1 MKACARPAL
10 TLAVLVVAAAAMSA
24 SAQDA
29 GPDGTRASGAPAAQ
43 KVAPKFR
50 PAATQKAAASTADGL
65 KLNTPAK
72 ELFGAKKAPA
82 DLRARAIGFYSRGC
96 LAGGTALPINGAT
109 WQVMRLSRNRNW
121 GHPNLIA
128 FLERLSAQVP
138 KVAGW
143 RGLLVGDLAQPRGG
157 PMLTGHASHQLG
169 LDADIWLTPMP
180 ERHQGGGTGPRGRAR
195 IGQCGDQ
202 EGAMPR
208 RRARPWVAAEGATL
222 LGPRLPH
229 ARSHPLSGRQP
240 GLSGAGP
247 GGAGRRLRIRPRLV
261 VPGFDSAS
269 EAAAGTAEAE
279 AADDAWAVAGGMPPG
294 AAGALSRQR
303 PRAHLGLPR
312 DAVLRTAPRDE
323 DAAGRARASSR

>member
-10 TLAVLVVAAAAMSA
+10 TLAVLVVAAASIPA

-29 GPDGTRASGAPAAQ
+29 GPDGKRASSAPAAQ

-180 ERHQGGGTGPRGRAR
+180 ERTLTAEERETIAATV
-195 IGQCGDQ
+195 IVATD
-202 EGAMPR
+202 R
-208 RRARPWVAAEGATL
+208 RDVDPAVWTPGHVAAIKAAAQDREVERVLVNAAIKKAL
-222 LGPRLPH
+222 CRD
-229 ARSHPLSGRQP
+229 
-240 GLSGAGP
+240 
-247 GGAGRRLRIRPRLV
+247 AGRDRGWLQKVRPYWGHDYHMHVRIRCPGDSPGCQAQDPVAPGEGCGSDLDWWFRDSILHPRPPQ
-261 VPGFDSAS
+261 VPPKPKAPTTLGQLP
-269 EAAAGTAEAE
+269 AEC
-279 AADDAWAVAGGMPPG
+279 
-294 AAGALSRQR
+294 RQ
-303 PRAHLGLPR
+303 
-312 DAVLRTAPRDE
+312 VLLAP
-323 DAAGRARASSR
+323 